1 MWAAMYMAATWEML
15 KVLSGLFL
23 GKIPNALQANHP
35 GIAVELGASGGMMW
49 GVRLQARVKRS
60 SGELPQQCV
69 IQVMEIRSRLQQSAA
84 AAPFR
89 YHSRPGRR
97 APAEIVPRDPAAPR
111 VEAGTAV
118 ERLMGILSPL
128 GLPIPGHLQPD
139 VDSAHPVIDL
149 PVAEILK
156 YIAADPRR
164 EVLRPGALPQR
175 HSGISAQHRRS

>member
-69 IQVMEIRSRLQQSAA
+69 IQAMEIRSRLQ
-84 AAPFR
+84 
-89 YHSRPGRR
+89 
-97 APAEIVPRDPAAPR
+97 
-111 VEAGTAV
+111 
-118 ERLMGILSPL
+118 
-128 GLPIPGHLQPD
+128 
-139 VDSAHPVIDL
+139 
-149 PVAEILK
+149 
-156 YIAADPRR
+156 
-164 EVLRPGALPQR
+164 
-175 HSGISAQHRRS
+175 